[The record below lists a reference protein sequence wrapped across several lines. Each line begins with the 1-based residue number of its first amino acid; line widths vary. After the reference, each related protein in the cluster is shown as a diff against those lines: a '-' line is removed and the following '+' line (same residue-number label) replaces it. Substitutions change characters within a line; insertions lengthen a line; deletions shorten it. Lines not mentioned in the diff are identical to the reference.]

1 MYEEN
6 FAVAILDVAL
16 DVAAERRSSLG
27 ASLAGPA
34 VYVRDFGETVEHRPI
49 FSEVESGTNLVS
61 SHYLSYWKLMS
72 KRDPYTSSLIN
83 MCKHHYRR
91 YSRV

>member
-6 FAVAILDVAL
+6 FAVAIL

-49 FSEVESGTNLVS
+49 FSEVESGTS
-61 SHYLSYWKLMS
+61 
-72 KRDPYTSSLIN
+72 
-83 MCKHHYRR
+83 
-91 YSRV
+91 